1 MHRWSAPCIDSCSC
15 QSHHALPHDFVEFAA
30 SSLPPSSVR
39 ESSPLPP
46 HSHRL
51 VSFCA
56 LPARSERGKVL
67 LPYNLRAREDMGH
80 GIMLYQH
87 QTRRRCRKT
96 TMRTATEEALSE
108 ESSRD
113 RSLSNG
119 SHSKFTQVGVKMQ
132 TPATCVR
139 SGNVKYGDELE
150 DAPPGR

>member
-15 QSHHALPHDFVEFAA
+15 QPHHALPHDFVEFAA

-87 QTRRRCRKT
+87 QSGVSVERPRWGQRQEKRF
-96 TMRTATEEALSE
+96 LE